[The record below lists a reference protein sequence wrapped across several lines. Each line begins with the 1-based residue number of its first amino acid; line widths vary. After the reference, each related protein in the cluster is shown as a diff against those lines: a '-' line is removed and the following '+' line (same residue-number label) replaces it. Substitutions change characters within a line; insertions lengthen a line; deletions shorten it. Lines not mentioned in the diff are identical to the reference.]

1 MPGWRTTIAEDSES
15 MPESFQTFV
24 YKLALENTRRIN
36 AAAVA
41 NPSSLAAVALL
52 ASPQRVVAH
61 EELVEQI
68 GYLVWLLKGQPYSD
82 YLYIPETS
90 PKTLVELS
98 DTIGQIARMPP
109 PCAELPAVPP
119 RRDLA

>member
-15 MPESFQTFV
+15 MPESFKSFV
-24 YKLALENTRRIN
+24 SKLALENSRRIN

-61 EELVEQI
+61 EALVEKI
-68 GYLVWLLKGQPYSD
+68 GHLVWLLKGQPYSE
-82 YLYIPETS
+82 YPHLPETA
-90 PKTLVELS
+90 PNTNHEC
-98 DTIGQIARMPP
+98 TRPTGPP
-109 PCAELPAVPP
+109 TGEPT
-119 RRDLA
+119 

>member
-1 MPGWRTTIAEDSES
+1 MILGRSYGKPYINFGEPIVLQSYADAHMPGWRTTIAEGSES
-15 MPESFQTFV
+15 MPESFKSFV
-24 YKLALENTRRIN
+24 SKLALENSRRIN

-68 GYLVWLLKGQPYSD
+68 GYLRS
-82 YLYIPETS
+82 EEHTS
-90 PKTLVELS
+90 ELQS
-98 DTIGQIARMPP
+98 LMRISY
-109 PCAELPAVPP
+109 AVFC
-119 RRDLA
+119 

>member
-1 MPGWRTTIAEDSES
+1 
-15 MPESFQTFV
+15 MPESFKSIV
-24 YKLALENTRRIN
+24 SKLALENSRRIN

-68 GYLVWLLKGQPYSD
+68 GYVVWLLKGQPYSD
-82 YLYIPETS
+82 YLYIPDTS
-90 PKTLVELS
+90 PHTIFEWS
-98 DTIGQIARMPP
+98 GQIGQIAPVARKR
-109 PCAELPAVPP
+109 V
-119 RRDLA
+119 R